1 MFKPFIAVLLIFVV
15 SSSLIQLDKQLVPVN
30 DLTSYSFKVMIQ
42 NKIHNFYVQTF
53 KSSGGYLT

>member
-1 MFKPFIAVLLIFVV
+1 MFKPFIAVLLVFVV

-42 NKIHNFYVQTF
+42 SKIYNFYVQSF
-53 KSSGGYLT
+53 KSSVGYFT

>member
-1 MFKPFIAVLLIFVV
+1 MFKPFIAVLLVFVV

-42 NKIHNFYVQTF
+42 SKIYNFYVQTF
-53 KSSGGYLT
+53 KSSVGYFT